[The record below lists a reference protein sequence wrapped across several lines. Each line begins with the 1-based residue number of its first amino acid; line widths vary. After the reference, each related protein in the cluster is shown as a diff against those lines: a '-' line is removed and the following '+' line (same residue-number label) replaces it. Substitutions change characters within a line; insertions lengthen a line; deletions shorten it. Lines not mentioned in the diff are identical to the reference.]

1 MNIERI
7 KALNEMISV
16 AINLHENSKDGLTTY
31 NDNSEADHGDGQ
43 QIGRETI
50 CAKIISIC
58 ADKIN
63 KCIT

>member
-16 AINLHENSKDGLTTY
+16 AINLHENSKDGSTTY
-31 NDNSEADHGDGQ
+31 NDDSDGQ
-43 QIGRETI
+43 QVGRETI

-63 KCIT
+63 KCVT